1 MEKARQGSEFKDLM
15 VSRDYIRKNDGQGQK
30 YPLISCEGL
39 LPLSLESYN
48 KEICQGQSSK
58 GSDILT
64 LSSSNGLSAFLI
76 MQHTFLKPIAFYIS

>member
-76 MQHTFLKPIAFYIS
+76 MQHTFL

>member
-1 MEKARQGSEFKDLM
+1 MDKD
-15 VSRDYIRKNDGQGQK
+15 KK